1 MPDKKPIVEMVELLR
16 EARKELKLMRTE
28 INHIK
33 EYMRKEEVRKT
44 INEEIDN
51 SFEKVNNSWW

>member
-1 MPDKKPIVEMVELLR
+1 MVELLR

>member
-16 EARKELKLMRTE
+16 EAKKELKLMRTE

>member
-33 EYMRKEEVRKT
+33 EYMRKRRSQK
-44 INEEIDN
+44 NYQ
-51 SFEKVNNSWW
+51 

>member
-16 EARKELKLMRTE
+16 EARKELKLIRTE